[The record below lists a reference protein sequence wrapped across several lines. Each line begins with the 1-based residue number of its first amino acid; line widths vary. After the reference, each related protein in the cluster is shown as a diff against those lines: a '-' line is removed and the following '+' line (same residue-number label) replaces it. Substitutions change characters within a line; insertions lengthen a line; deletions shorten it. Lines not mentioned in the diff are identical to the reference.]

1 MQLIIISG
9 KIGSGKS
16 TLSKYFQKK
25 GYYYI
30 NSDSLAK
37 DIILNN
43 KFIIDKLKQEFDIL
57 NDKKIISLKYLKNI
71 FLLSEKNKDKIN
83 AIVHP
88 FFYKELNLIL
98 GKSSNSKIVLELPL
112 IETSNNIKYNFKI
125 VTIKTNLKTRKQ
137 RYLAKPSS
145 KAKDFIILNKVV
157 PLKTHC
163 SGQRDTL
170 SHAAAS
176 ASSATK
182 RNWCGGQKYIL
193 HRGKNILK
201 INLFVFVFLL
211 LCTSIAGQ
219 NLKKLAFT
227 GVTSAESSAKS
238 LEHAVVERSLI
249 NRRNHRQLAS
259 SLFSSIQV
267 KSRKL
272 GTCTKTDYVCN
283 SWDFGKTSFCQK

>member
-112 IETSNNIKYNFKI
+112 IETSNNIKYDFKTI
-125 VTIKTNLKTRKQ
+125 TIKAKLKIRKQ
-137 RYLAKPSS
+137 RYLAKSNS
-145 KAKDFIILNKVV
+145 KAEDFIILNKYQ
-157 PLKTHC
+157 K
-163 SGQRDTL
+163 SSKYYEKYSDYAISNNDTIEIL
-170 SHAAAS
+170 Q
-176 ASSATK
+176 TK
-182 RNWCGGQKYIL
+182 FN
-193 HRGKNILK
+193 
-201 INLFVFVFLL
+201 
-211 LCTSIAGQ
+211 
-219 NLKKLAFT
+219 KLYSKFK
-227 GVTSAESSAKS
+227 E
-238 LEHAVVERSLI
+238 
-249 NRRNHRQLAS
+249 
-259 SLFSSIQV
+259 
-267 KSRKL
+267 
-272 GTCTKTDYVCN
+272 
-283 SWDFGKTSFCQK
+283 